1 MWVDIWG
8 SDTSPV
14 FLMTNDE
21 LLEFIQVNKDMI
33 YFIAKG
39 AVYEQIQS
47 LLNEWT
53 TNLTEEQITVV
64 NNILTE
70 VLNRILTI
78 NNT

>member
-8 SDTSPV
+8 ADTSPV
-14 FLMTNDE
+14 FLMTKDE

-33 YFIAKG
+33 YFVAKG
-39 AVYEQIQS
+39 AVDEQIQT

-53 TNLTEEQITVV
+53 TTLNEEQITVV

-70 VLNRILTI
+70 VLNRILT
-78 NNT
+78 NN

>member
-39 AVYEQIQS
+39 AVDEQIQS

-53 TNLTEEQITVV
+53 TNLT
-64 NNILTE
+64 
-70 VLNRILTI
+70 
-78 NNT
+78 

>member
-8 SDTSPV
+8 ADTSPV
-14 FLMTNDE
+14 FLMTKDE

-33 YFIAKG
+33 FFIAKG
-39 AVYEQIQS
+39 AVDEQIQT

-53 TNLTEEQITVV
+53 TTLTEEQIVVV

-70 VLNRILTI
+70 VLNRILTA
-78 NNT
+78 NSQ

>member
-39 AVYEQIQS
+39 AVDEHIQS

>member
-8 SDTSPV
+8 KDTSPV
-14 FLMTNDE
+14 FLMTKDE

>member
-8 SDTSPV
+8 ADTSPV
-14 FLMTNDE
+14 FLMTKDE

-39 AVYEQIQS
+39 AVDEQIQS